1 MCQQGLNQRN
11 KARSDYGVLRRA
23 AAKAARTNNP
33 KHAQE
38 ALRLRS
44 DIHESKRL
52 LADHVVRC
60 APCSNSS
67 DNTV

>member
-23 AAKAARTNNP
+23 AMKAARTSNP
-33 KHAQE
+33 KHAEE
-38 ALRLRS
+38 ALRLRA

-52 LADHVVRC
+52 LADHVTRC
-60 APCSNSS
+60 TTCSAST
-67 DNTV
+67 DNTI